1 MSLGLIGQKIGM
13 TRVFQ
18 EDGRSVPVTVVEVSP
33 NRVTQVKTVETD
45 GYEAVQVAT
54 GERRANRV
62 SKALAGH
69 YAKAKVAPGTRL
81 AEFRVSAESV
91 ELPAAPV
98 VEGEE
103 GDAQQSTGL
112 QVGSEIPVNL
122 FEAGQKVDVQGTSI
136 GKGFA
141 GGIKRWGFG
150 GLRATHGVSI
160 SHRSLGS
167 TGQCQDPGKVFKGKK
182 MGGHMGARKRTQQG
196 LEVVRVDAERNVI
209 LVKGSVPGSKGGSVI
224 IKPSVKAK
232 KIMELKQINGSALK
246 VSDDV
251 FGADYNE
258 ALIHQAL
265 VAYQAGA
272 RQGTRGQKNR
282 SAVSGGGAKP
292 WRQKGTGRARAGTS
306 RSPIWRGGGKTF
318 PATTQDFSQKMNRK
332 AYRAAIRSI
341 LSELVRQDRLVVS
354 DDFAVSEPKT
364 KQLISKLN
372 DMKLDDVLLVTHDL
386 DENLALAQRNLYKVG
401 VMDPEEINP
410 LSLIGFDKVLI
421 TSEAVKQIEE
431 KLA

>member
-18 EDGRSVPVTVVEVSP
+18 EDGRSVPVTVVEVAP
-33 NRVTQVKTVETD
+33 NRVTQVKTVDTD

-62 SKALAGH
+62 PKALAGH
-69 YAKAKVAPGTRL
+69 YAKANVAPGTRL
-81 AEFRVSAESV
+81 AEFRVAAESV
-91 ELPAAPV
+91 QLPAAPV
-98 VEGEE
+98 AEGEE
-103 GDAQQSTGL
+103 GEATESTGL

-122 FEAGQKVDVQGTSI
+122 FEAGQKVDVQGTTI

-196 LEVVRVDAERNVI
+196 LEVVRVDTERNVI

-232 KIMELKQINGSALK
+232 K
-246 VSDDV
+246 
-251 FGADYNE
+251 
-258 ALIHQAL
+258 
-265 VAYQAGA
+265 
-272 RQGTRGQKNR
+272 
-282 SAVSGGGAKP
+282 
-292 WRQKGTGRARAGTS
+292 
-306 RSPIWRGGGKTF
+306 
-318 PATTQDFSQKMNRK
+318 
-332 AYRAAIRSI
+332 
-341 LSELVRQDRLVVS
+341 
-354 DDFAVSEPKT
+354 
-364 KQLISKLN
+364 
-372 DMKLDDVLLVTHDL
+372 
-386 DENLALAQRNLYKVG
+386 
-401 VMDPEEINP
+401 
-410 LSLIGFDKVLI
+410 
-421 TSEAVKQIEE
+421 
-431 KLA
+431 